1 MSIIVSEKTRVLV
14 QGITGE
20 FGGRHTKLSLD
31 YGSAI
36 VAGVTPG
43 KGGQFFEHGSHKVPI
58 FNTVADAVAATGAT
72 ASAVFVPPP
81 FAADAI
87 LEGVDANLDLCVAIT
102 EGIPIRDMIQV
113 KRAMAGKKTRLIGP
127 NCPGIVTPGA
137 GKDSNGGCRIGIA
150 PGYIHKKGHVGVV
163 SRSGTLTYEAVFQ
176 LTSKGIGQSTS
187 VGIGG
192 DPVNGTSHLDV
203 IKLFNEDSDTW
214 GIIMIGEIGGSA
226 EVEAARWIKANCKKP
241 VAGFIA
247 GATAPKGRR
256 MGHAG
261 AVVGGAEDTAAA
273 KIAVF
278 QECGIEVAVTPSDM
292 ADALERSAKKLGVK
306 LA

>member
-1 MSIIVSEKTRVLV
+1 MSIIVTEKTKVLV

-31 YGSAI
+31 YGTAI

-43 KGGQFFEHGSHKVPI
+43 KGGQFFEHGAHRVPI

-72 ASAVFVPPP
+72 TSAVFVPPP

-87 LEGVDANLDLCVAIT
+87 LEGVDAGLDLCVAIT
-102 EGIPIRDMIQV
+102 EGIPIRDMIEV
-113 KRAMAGKKTRLIGP
+113 KRAMLGRKTRLIGP
-127 NCPGIVTPGA
+127 NCPGIVTPGT
-137 GKDSNGGCRIGIA
+137 GQDSSGGCRIGIA
-150 PGYIHKKGHVGVV
+150 PGYIHKQGHVGVV
-163 SRSGTLTYEAVFQ
+163 SRSGTLTYEAVWQ
-176 LTSKGIGQSTS
+176 LTVKGIGQSTC

-203 IKLFNEDSDTW
+203 IRMFNDDPETW
-214 GIIMIGEIGGSA
+214 GIIMIGEIGGNA
-226 EVEAARWIKANCKKP
+226 EVEAARWVKAHCTKP

-247 GATAPKGRR
+247 GATAPAGRR

-273 KIAVF
+273 KIAISSKDAIKGTVDSGKAGG
-278 QECGIEVAVTPSDM
+278 QE
-292 ADALERSAKKLGVK
+292 
-306 LA
+306 